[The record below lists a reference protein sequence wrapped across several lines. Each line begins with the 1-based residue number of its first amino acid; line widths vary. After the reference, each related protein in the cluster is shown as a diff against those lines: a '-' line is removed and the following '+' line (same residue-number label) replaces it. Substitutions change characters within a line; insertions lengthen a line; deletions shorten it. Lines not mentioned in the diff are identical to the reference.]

1 MTRLSLLTVLLLSAC
16 GVDGPP
22 IPPEPKDER
31 PRSGLTVSGTVGVG
45 VSGGS
50 TQVDF

>member
-1 MTRLSLLTVLLLSAC
+1 MTRLALLAVLLLSAC

-22 IPPEPKDER
+22 IPPEPKNER
-31 PRSGLTVSGTVGVG
+31 PQTGITISGSVGAG

-50 TQVDF
+50 VEVR